1 MTVDIII
8 PLRYHYNTMTTK
20 LQIPIDQDVREGLER
35 RARSLGFDS
44 AQAYI
49 RVWAKAEADGR
60 KLDFD
65 GKAVV
70 LSPEANARYEQMLAE
85 LEADKKSGKV
95 EVFTSVEDF
104 MKDL

>member
-1 MTVDIII
+1 
-8 PLRYHYNTMTTK
+8 MTTK
-20 LQIPIDQDVREGLER
+20 LQIPIDQDVRDGLER

-65 GKAVV
+65 GKVVV
-70 LSPEANARYEQMLAE
+70 LSPEANARYEKIIAE
-85 LEADKKSGKV
+85 LDADKKAGKT
-95 EVFTSVEDF
+95 EEFTSVDAF

>member
-1 MTVDIII
+1 
-8 PLRYHYNTMTTK
+8 MTTK
-20 LQIPIDQDVREGLER
+20 LQVPIDPEVRAGLER

-60 KLDFD
+60 TLDFD
-65 GKAVV
+65 GKVV
-70 LSPEANARYEQMLAE
+70 NLSPEADERYSRMIAE
-85 LEADKKSGKV
+85 LDAEKKAGKV
-95 EVFTSVEDF
+95 KTFMSVSEF

>member
-1 MTVDIII
+1 
-8 PLRYHYNTMTTK
+8 MTTK
-20 LQIPIDQDVREGLER
+20 LQIPIDQEVREGLER

-49 RVWAKAEADGR
+49 RVWAKAEAEGR

-70 LSPEANARYEQMLAE
+70 LSPEANARYEQMIAE
-85 LEADKKSGKV
+85 LDEEKKNGQVK
-95 EVFTSVEDF
+95 EFTSVEDF

>member
-1 MTVDIII
+1 M
-8 PLRYHYNTMTTK
+8 NAK

-65 GKAVV
+65 GKTIA
-70 LSPEANARYEQMLAE
+70 LSPEANARYEQMVAE
-85 LEADKKSGKV
+85 LEAEKSSGKIQK
-95 EVFTSVEDF
+95 FLSVDEF

>member
-1 MTVDIII
+1 
-8 PLRYHYNTMTTK
+8 LTTK
-20 LQIPIDQDVREGLER
+20 LQIPIDQDVRDGLER

-65 GKAVV
+65 GKSVV
-70 LSPEANARYEQMLAE
+70 LSPEASARYEEMIAE
-85 LEADKKSGKV
+85 LDVDKKAGDIKEYS
-95 EVFTSVEDF
+95 SAEDF

>member
-1 MTVDIII
+1 
-8 PLRYHYNTMTTK
+8 MTTK

-35 RARSLGFDS
+35 RAHALGFDS

-70 LSPEANARYEQMLAE
+70 LSPEANVRYEQMITE
-85 LEADKKSGKV
+85 LDDEKQAGKT
-95 EVFTSVEDF
+95 EEFTSVDAF

>member
-1 MTVDIII
+1 M
-8 PLRYHYNTMTTK
+8 NTK
-20 LQIPIDQDVREGLER
+20 LQIPIDQDVRDGLER
-35 RARSLGFDS
+35 RAHSLGFDS

-70 LSPEANARYEQMLAE
+70 LSPEANARYEKMIVE
-85 LEADKKSGKV
+85 LEADKKAGKAKK
-95 EVFTSVEDF
+95 FMSVDDF

>member
-1 MTVDIII
+1 
-8 PLRYHYNTMTTK
+8 MTTK
-20 LQIPIDQDVREGLER
+20 LQIPIDQEVRDGLER

-70 LSPEANARYEQMLAE
+70 LSPEANARYEQMIAE
-85 LEADKKSGKV
+85 LDEERRAGNIK
-95 EVFTSVEDF
+95 EFTSVEDF

>member
-1 MTVDIII
+1 MTI
-8 PLRYHYNTMTTK
+8 K
-20 LQIPIDQDVREGLER
+20 LQIPIDQEVREGLER

-49 RVWAKAEADGR
+49 RVWAKAESEGR
-60 KLDFD
+60 KLDLD

-70 LSPEANARYEQMLAE
+70 LSPG
-85 LEADKKSGKV
+85 ADKRYKQMAADLDAEIKRGKAKAF
-95 EVFTSVEDF
+95 ESAEEF

>member
-1 MTVDIII
+1 
-8 PLRYHYNTMTTK
+8 MTTK

-70 LSPEANARYEQMLAE
+70 LSPEANARYEKMIKE
-85 LEADKKSGKV
+85 LDDDKKAGKV
-95 EVFTSVEDF
+95 KEFHSVEDF

>member
-1 MTVDIII
+1 MSI
-8 PLRYHYNTMTTK
+8 TK

-60 KLDFD
+60 RLDFD
-65 GKAVV
+65 GRSVV
-70 LSPEANARYEQMLAE
+70 LSPEANARYEQIISD
-85 LEADKKSGKV
+85 LEVEKTADQTK
-95 EVFTSVEDF
+95 VFTSVDGF

>member
-1 MTVDIII
+1 M
-8 PLRYHYNTMTTK
+8 NTTK
-20 LQIPIDQDVREGLER
+20 LQIPMEPETRDGLER

-65 GKAVV
+65 SKVV
-70 LSPEANARYEQMLAE
+70 TLSPEANARYERMIAE
-85 LEADKKSGKV
+85 LDEEKRSGTVKEYHSVDEFMSDLEA
-95 EVFTSVEDF
+95 
-104 MKDL
+104 

>member
-1 MTVDIII
+1 MSIS
-8 PLRYHYNTMTTK
+8 K
-20 LQIPIDQDVREGLER
+20 LQIPIDQEVREDLER

-65 GKAVV
+65 GEAVV
-70 LSPEANARYEQMLAE
+70 LSSEANARYERMIAE
-85 LEADKKSGKV
+85 LDTEKKDGKAK
-95 EVFTSVEDF
+95 EFTSADDF

>member
-1 MTVDIII
+1 MI
-8 PLRYHYNTMTTK
+8 TK
-20 LQIPIDQDVREGLER
+20 LQVPIDQEVREGLER

-65 GKAVV
+65 SKAVT
-70 LSPEANARYEQMLAE
+70 LSPKANARYERMLAE
-85 LEADKKSGKV
+85 IEAEEKTGKIQK
-95 EVFTSVEDF
+95 FTSVDEF
-104 MKDL
+104 MQDL

>member
-1 MTVDIII
+1 M
-8 PLRYHYNTMTTK
+8 
-20 LQIPIDQDVREGLER
+20 DQEVRDGLER

-65 GKAVV
+65 GRAVV
-70 LSPEANARYEQMLAE
+70 LSPEANARYEQMVAE
-85 LEADKKSGKV
+85 LEAEKKSGKV
-95 EVFTSVEDF
+95 KEFTSVEDF

>member
-1 MTVDIII
+1 
-8 PLRYHYNTMTTK
+8 MTTK
-20 LQIPIDQDVREGLER
+20 FQIPIDQDVREGLER

-70 LSPEANARYEQMLAE
+70 LSPEANVRYEQMIAE
-85 LEADKKSGKV
+85 LDEEKKTGRAK
-95 EVFTSVEDF
+95 EFTSVEDF

>member
-1 MTVDIII
+1 
-8 PLRYHYNTMTTK
+8 MTTK
-20 LQIPIDQDVREGLER
+20 LQIPIDQDVDDGLER
-35 RARSLGFDS
+35 RARALGFDS

-60 KLDFD
+60 ILDFN

-70 LSPEANARYEQMLAE
+70 LSSEANARYEQMIAE
-85 LEADKKSGKV
+85 LEAGKKAGKV
-95 EVFTSVEDF
+95 KVFATVDDF

>member
-1 MTVDIII
+1 MA
-8 PLRYHYNTMTTK
+8 TK

-70 LSPEANARYEQMLAE
+70 LSPEANARYEQMIAE
-85 LEADKKSGKV
+85 LDEERKAGNIK
-95 EVFTSVEDF
+95 EFTSVEDF

>member
-1 MTVDIII
+1 
-8 PLRYHYNTMTTK
+8 MTTK
-20 LQIPIDQDVREGLER
+20 LQIPMDQDVREGLER

-65 GKAVV
+65 GKALV
-70 LSPEANARYEQMLAE
+70 LSPEANARYEEMIAE
-85 LEADKKSGKV
+85 LDEEKKSGKV
-95 EVFTSVEDF
+95 KKFTSVEDF

>member
-1 MTVDIII
+1 
-8 PLRYHYNTMTTK
+8 MTTK
-20 LQIPIDQDVREGLER
+20 LQIPIDQDVREGFER

-49 RVWAKAEADGR
+49 RMWMKAEAEGR

-70 LSPEANARYEQMLAE
+70 LSPEANARYEKIIAE
-85 LEADKKSGKV
+85 FEEEKKAGDVK
-95 EVFTSVEDF
+95 EFTNVDDL
-104 MKDL
+104 MKDLLA

>member
-1 MTVDIII
+1 M
-8 PLRYHYNTMTTK
+8 NTK
-20 LQIPIDQDVREGLER
+20 LQIPIDQEVRDGLER
-35 RARSLGFDS
+35 RARRLGFDS

-70 LSPEANARYEQMLAE
+70 LSPEANARYAKEIAEHEVLRRKSKVKSYVDVDELMRNLLADE
-85 LEADKKSGKV
+85 ES
-95 EVFTSVEDF
+95 
-104 MKDL
+104 

>member
-1 MTVDIII
+1 
-8 PLRYHYNTMTTK
+8 MTTK
-20 LQIPIDQDVREGLER
+20 LQIPIDQEVRDGLER
-35 RARSLGFDS
+35 RARALGFDS

-70 LSPEANARYEQMLAE
+70 LSPEANARYEKIIAE
-85 LEADKKSGKV
+85 FEAEKKTGKV
-95 EVFTSVEDF
+95 KRFTNIDDLMED
-104 MKDL
+104 LLA

>member
-1 MTVDIII
+1 MTI
-8 PLRYHYNTMTTK
+8 K
-20 LQIPIDQDVREGLER
+20 LQIPIDQEVREGLER

-70 LSPEANARYEQMLAE
+70 FSPEANARYEQMIAE
-85 LEADKKSGKV
+85 LEEEKKAGNVKELS
-95 EVFTSVEDF
+95 ESYFS
-104 MKDL
+104 

>member
-1 MTVDIII
+1 MSD
-8 PLRYHYNTMTTK
+8 TK

-70 LSPEANARYEQMLAE
+70 LSPEANARYEQMIAE
-85 LEADKKSGKV
+85 LEAEKKAGRVKV
-95 EVFTSVEDF
+95 YTSVDGF